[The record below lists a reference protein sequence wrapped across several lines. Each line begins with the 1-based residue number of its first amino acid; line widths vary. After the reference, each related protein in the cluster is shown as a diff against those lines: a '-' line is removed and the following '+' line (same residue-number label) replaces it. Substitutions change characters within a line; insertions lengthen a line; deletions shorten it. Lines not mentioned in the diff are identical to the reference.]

1 MKPSEKSDG
10 MVQFIDHMAK
20 ANFGRSRTSCV
31 QNDLCVSC
39 DEPAVSFRDEL
50 SRKEYTISGLC
61 QTCQDGVFGVRVPDN
76 KQYGLARF
84 NIKSYQ
90 K

>member
-1 MKPSEKSDG
+1 MKPSEKSNE

-39 DEPAVSFRDEL
+39 DEQAISFRDEL

-76 KQYGLARF
+76 KQYSLAAF
-84 NIKSYQ
+84 NIRPYQ